1 MELPDMKHRTFLLS
15 ITLALAATGLAATA
29 VQAQFGG
36 IGGVVRNLPV
46 NTPAVPNVLSGPQPV
61 STNIKDAVWGDPSK
75 DGFTPPGRVQ
85 PLSGLARSGTG
96 GFVLQAGYYS
106 MLAQSYCLHAGTH
119 GPGGGDGYLYAP
131 VKGSAKDTVETILRN
146 SNAHPEIE
154 QHDIQL
160 LLWAI
165 VAKAKFEDLD
175 PRLKL
180 VAAQLLSKKQ
190 LAGLNR
196 SALSALSSANNLVGL
211 PGPLRTV
218 LEAESRMRSMLTLP
232 GSSYSDIERVAVLGG
247 AAPRGEGSVDTPA
260 TRWNQHPDGYWV
272 RYRPNGYSNTNVEV
286 WVPPGSAAVGKSY
299 EPWAAV
305 VVPGNTS
312 RQRLA
317 QSARSFVR

>member
-1 MELPDMKHRTFLLS
+1 MKHRNLVLS
-15 ITLALAATGLAATA
+15 LALAIATTGLAAAA

-46 NTPAVPNVLSGPQPV
+46 KTPGVPNVLSGPQPV
-61 STNIKDAVWGDPSK
+61 STNIKDALWGDPSK
-75 DGFTPPGRVQ
+75 DSFTPPGRAQ
-85 PLSGLARSGTG
+85 PLTGLARSGNG

-131 VKGSAKDTVETILRN
+131 VKGSAKDAVETILRN
-146 SNAHPEIE
+146 SPSHPEIE
-154 QHDIQL
+154 QREIQL

-175 PRLKL
+175 PRLKM

-190 LAGLNR
+190 LASLNR
-196 SALSALSSANNLVGL
+196 NALSALSSANSLVGL

-247 AAPRGEGSVDTPA
+247 VAPRGEGSVDTPA

-272 RYRPNGYSNTNVEV
+272 RYKP
-286 WVPPGSAAVGKSY
+286 SAAVGKSY
-299 EPWAAV
+299 EPWAAIA
-305 VVPGNTS
+305 VPGNTS

-317 QSARSFVR
+317 QSARSYAR

>member
-1 MELPDMKHRTFLLS
+1 MKPRTLLLS
-15 ITLALAATGLAATA
+15 LTFALATAGLAATA

-46 NTPAVPNVLSGPQPV
+46 KTPGVPNILSGPQPV
-61 STNIKDAVWGDPSK
+61 STNIKDALWGDPSK
-75 DGFTPPGRVQ
+75 DGFAPPGRVQ
-85 PLSGLARSGTG
+85 PLTNLTRSGSG
-96 GFVLQAGYYS
+96 GFVLQPGYYS
-106 MLAQSYCLHAGTH
+106 MLAQSYCLHAGTY

-131 VKGSAKDTVETILRN
+131 VKGSAKDAVETILRN
-146 SNAHPEIE
+146 SPSHPDIE
-154 QHDIQL
+154 QREIQM

-165 VAKAKFEDLD
+165 VAKAKFENLD
-175 PRLKL
+175 TRLKL
-180 VAAQLLSKKQ
+180 VASRLLSKKQ
-190 LAGLNR
+190 LASLNR
-196 SALSALSSANNLVGL
+196 SALSTLTTANQLVGL
-211 PGPLRTV
+211 PGPVRTV

-247 AAPRGEGSVDTPA
+247 VAPRGEGSVDTPA
-260 TRWNQHPDGYWV
+260 ARWNQHPDGYWV
-272 RYRPNGYSNTNVEV
+272 RYKPNGYSNTNVEI

-305 VVPGNTS
+305 AVPGNTS